1 MWRGSDLD
9 PADGTKTEQVEAL
22 VLRRIERGDLS
33 IGSRLPAERIL
44 AERLG
49 LSRVTVVRAL
59 DHLRADGVLETR
71 RGSGTLVRPLDRLLD
86 PVAPASTFSAGDPN
100 AGDPNP
106 SPLLDLRFATTA
118 APHDV
123 AEICA
128 QLVTGGLPHAM
139 GGDGPPPGGSLEL
152 RTALAERLTTEGVPT
167 EPGQLT
173 LTVGAA
179 AGLNAAL
186 AGLDLGPGVAITE
199 SPTYPAAF
207 DLLRRHRLDVVG
219 WAAGVWDTDQL
230 AHLCR
235 RYKPKVIYLQAD
247 NHNPTGL
254 SLPADRRAAVVEI
267 ARRYD
272 AALIS
277 DETLRPLWLSNGD
290 QPDPLSRYPRTVS
303 VGSLSKTV
311 WGGLRVG
318 WVRTGRQLR
327 RRINTSA
334 HLSITSPS
342 ALDDLLAQAIL
353 DRLDR
358 VIARRK
364 ARLRTNLAAL
374 EAGLKTLDGV
384 AWPSPTGGMTLWL
397 ELTELRSRKVL
408 GTAREL
414 GLLLGAGDLFTP
426 DGADRRHI
434 RIPFTAP
441 PDTLGLVVAR
451 LGQALAQS
459 SWSQVD

>member
-1 MWRGSDLD
+1 
-9 PADGTKTEQVEAL
+9 
-22 VLRRIERGDLS
+22 
-33 IGSRLPAERIL
+33 
-44 AERLG
+44 
-49 LSRVTVVRAL
+49 
-59 DHLRADGVLETR
+59 
-71 RGSGTLVRPLDRLLD
+71 
-86 PVAPASTFSAGDPN
+86 
-100 AGDPNP
+100 
-106 SPLLDLRFATTA
+106 
-118 APHDV
+118 
-123 AEICA
+123 
-128 QLVTGGLPHAM
+128 
-139 GGDGPPPGGSLEL
+139 
-152 RTALAERLTTEGVPT
+152 
-167 EPGQLT
+167 
-173 LTVGAA
+173 
-179 AGLNAAL
+179 
-186 AGLDLGPGVAITE
+186 
-199 SPTYPAAF
+199 
-207 DLLRRHRLDVVG
+207 VVG
-219 WAAGVWDTDQL
+219 WAAGIWDTDQL
-230 AHLCR
+230 VHLCR
-235 RYKPKVIYLQAD
+235 RHKPKVIYLQAD
-247 NHNPTGL
+247 NHNPMGL

-272 AALIS
+272 AVLIS

-334 HLSITSPS
+334 QLSITSPS

-374 EAGLKTLDGV
+374 ETGLKTLDGV
-384 AWPSPTGGMTLWL
+384 AWPTPTGGMTLWL

-408 GTAREL
+408 ETAREL

-426 DGADRRHI
+426 DGTDRRHI

-441 PDTLGLVVAR
+441 PDTLRLVVAR

-459 SWSQVD
+459 S

>member
-33 IGSRLPAERIL
+33 IGSRLPSERVL
-44 AERLG
+44 SERLG

-59 DHLRADGVLETR
+59 DQLRADGVLETK
-71 RGSGTLVRPLDRLLD
+71 RGSGTHVRPLDRLLD
-86 PVAPASTFSAGDPN
+86 PIAPVSTVTAGDQPM
-100 AGDPNP
+100 
-106 SPLLDLRFATTA
+106 LDLRFATTA

-123 AEICA
+123 AEVVA
-128 QLVTGGLPHAM
+128 QFVTGGLPQAM
-139 GGDGPPPGGSLEL
+139 GGDGPPSGGSVEL
-152 RTALAERLTTEGVPT
+152 RTALAERLTKEGVPT

-207 DLLRRHRLDVVG
+207 DLLRKHRLDVVG
-219 WAAGVWDTDQL
+219 WPAGVWDTDQL

-235 RYKPKVIYLQAD
+235 RHKPKVIYLQAD

-254 SLPADRRAAVVEI
+254 SLPADRRTAVVEI

-277 DETLRPLWLSNGD
+277 DETMRPLWLASGD
-290 QPDPLSRYPRTVS
+290 QPEPLSRYPRTVS

-334 HLSITSPS
+334 QLSVVSPS
-342 ALDDLLAQAIL
+342 ALDDLLAQEIL
-353 DRLDR
+353 GRLDG
-358 VIARRK
+358 VLSRRK
-364 ARLRTNLAAL
+364 KRLRGNLQAL
-374 EAGLKTLDGV
+374 ETGLKALDGV
-384 AWPSPTGGMTLWL
+384 AWTTPTGGMTLWL
-397 ELTELRSRKVL
+397 ELTEVRARRVL
-408 GTAREL
+408 EAARDQ

-426 DGADRRHI
+426 DGTDRRHI
-434 RIPFTAP
+434 RIPFTATP
-441 PDTLGLVVAR
+441 STLRLVASR
-451 LGQALAQS
+451 LGSALEQAR
-459 SWSQVD
+459 